1 MNWLLCL
8 PVPGCGMPLG
18 TPPVAMLDIELRP
31 EEALPPPAAAA
42 AAAAAPAAAVATATT
57 VSTTST
63 AKKTDNIRLWF

>member
-1 MNWLLCL
+1 MVVL

-18 TPPVAMLDIELRP
+18 TPPAAMLDIEPKP
-31 EEALPPPAAAA
+31 EEALPPPAAAT

-63 AKKTDNIRLWF
+63 AKKTDTIRLWF